1 MGVSDV
7 RRGDRAGRGRGGQR
21 GTVKPLMKGLAADRR
36 VRNWRGA
43 LRRLEGLQRQKIR
56 LDVLLCSAAVS
67 VCATRSRW
75 SWANW
80 LLSEATLRVAK
91 KHLEAENASLF
102 LGPSLEDGYELT
114 FEGQLLL
121 RRARHDV
128 SLGVSEST
136 TAAGTGA
143 GAAGWSGL

>member
-1 MGVSDV
+1 MNEFFFVF
-7 RRGDRAGRGRGGQR
+7 
-21 GTVKPLMKGLAADRR
+21 PIC
-36 VRNWRGA
+36 WF
-43 LRRLEGLQRQKIR
+43 LR
-56 LDVLLCSAAVS
+56 
-67 VCATRSRW
+67 
-75 SWANW
+75 
-80 LLSEATLRVAK
+80 
-91 KHLEAENASLF
+91 HLEAENASLF